1 MKYFWNYQCYKC
13 TNNPC
18 HFIPRLSNV
27 SLFFKLYL
35 RIYTS
40 NYKNQILESRR
51 QWHGLVVLFHDR
63 LCHLTKPWFFWSS
76 SMSPNPGVIPKAYMR
91 SEIIFSINCSNGL
104 SWWCRTVRVTGPMP
118 ISGVRTLIS
127 HIVPSRIP
135 SDSLQGP
142 VINAIKTSLLG
153 MDTVQVSLSDSLHR

>member
-1 MKYFWNYQCYKC
+1 M
-13 TNNPC
+13 
-18 HFIPRLSNV
+18 
-27 SLFFKLYL
+27 
-35 RIYTS
+35 
-40 NYKNQILESRR
+40 
-51 QWHGLVVLFHDR
+51 
-63 LCHLTKPWFFWSS
+63 
-76 SMSPNPGVIPKAYMR
+76 
-91 SEIIFSINCSNGL
+91 
-104 SWWCRTVRVTGPMP
+104 RVTGPMP